1 MSHLEAPQ
9 QHLRLTQAPN
19 IVFVLADDLGYAD
32 LGCYGGRLAAF
43 GPVSPCLD
51 AMAAQGMQFMQAY
64 SNSPVCSPTRFALM
78 TGRYQYRLRGA
89 AEEPLTRRSGNNPEL
104 IGLPPEHP
112 TLPSLLREQNY
123 RTGLIGKWH
132 LGYPPNFGPLLSGY
146 DEFFGPVSGAVDYFS
161 YLSFEGS
168 RDLMDGSQPA
178 QAQGYLTDVITDRA
192 CDFINRQTSAQPFM
206 LSVHYTAP
214 HWPWETR
221 DDEEESKRVGT
232 NIHHVDGG
240 SLPVYQRMIHHMDEG
255 IGRILKSLQDQG
267 LDDSTLVVFTSD
279 NGGERFSDT
288 WPFVGKKMDLL
299 EGGLRIPLI
308 ARWPGRIA
316 PGGKSQQQMMTMDW
330 MPTLLAAAGTKAHA
344 DYPLDGINMLP
355 NLRNPHVLCARPMYW
370 RMKYRNQWAVIDGA
384 WKYLKLDGHEF
395 LFNIETDVRERAN
408 LCDREPEHLADMRKK
423 YVEWAATM
431 PGIPDDAN
439 YTLVYSP
446 ATMAN
451 ASG

>member
-1 MSHLEAPQ
+1 
-9 QHLRLTQAPN
+9 
-19 IVFVLADDLGYAD
+19 
-32 LGCYGGRLAAF
+32 
-43 GPVSPCLD
+43 
-51 AMAAQGMQFMQAY
+51 MAAQGMQFMQAY

-89 AEEPLTRRSGNNPEL
+89 AEEPLTRRSGSNPEL

-112 TLPSLLREQNY
+112 TLPSLLRAQNY
-123 RTGLIGKWH
+123 RTALIGKWH

-146 DEFFGPVSGAVDYFS
+146 DEFFGPISGAVDYFS

-168 RDLMDGSQPA
+168 RDLMDGSEPA

-192 CDFINRQTSAQPFM
+192 CDFINRQTGAQPFM

-255 IGRILKSLQDQG
+255 IGRILKTLRDQG
-267 LDDSTLVVFTSD
+267 LDDNTLVVFTSD

-299 EGGLRIPLI
+299 EGGLRVPLI
-308 ARWPGRIA
+308 ARWPGQIA

-330 MPTLLAAAGTKAHA
+330 MPTLLAAAGAQAHA
-344 DYPLDGINMLP
+344 DYPLDGISMLP
-355 NLRNPHVLCARPMYW
+355 HLRNPHVLCARPMFW
-370 RMKYRNQWAVIDGA
+370 RMKYRSQWAAIDGV

-395 LFNIETDVRERAN
+395 LFNIETDARERAN
-408 LCDREPEHLADMRKK
+408 LCAREPERLEAMRTK
-423 YVEWAATM
+423 YLEWAATM

-439 YTLVYSP
+439 YTLVYGP
-446 ATMAN
+446 ATMAS